1 MISGAWLWSDSTLS
15 VLSKFRSSIYFLNIS
30 YNFLMAFSPPMSSP
44 FIRQLGYGLILLCFL
59 FACQPESAP
68 RVQLIVD
75 GQVRTIA
82 SSDLIPQNMLRN
94 AAIPFAPADRVIMN
108 GMPVALDQ
116 PLQPQAQFSLQLRR
130 AVPVTLIAS
139 NGQMTINTAAF
150 TVGEALQE
158 AGISL
163 FVTDLVE
170 PPVETPVTSGMTITI
185 SPGRDAVINTTEMT
199 IRILSAAGTVGQLLA
214 EAGMPLVGLD
224 YSSPS
229 ENEPLPA
236 DGQIRIV
243 RVTEFITS
251 AYKVIPYETELT
263 VTAELQPPAQ
273 DILDPGET
281 GISLTRT
288 RIRYEDGSEVSRLV
302 ESESVV
308 RLPRTRVARSSF
320 WAAKEMYAT
329 SYSPCNS
336 GSSTCYYGTSSGI
349 PVAHGVVA
357 MIRDW
362 YLALK
367 GTRVY
372 IPGYGNAVVAD
383 VGGGFPDGR
392 AWIDLGYS
400 DSEYV
405 GWSQWVTVYFL
416 APAPLEVPWFL
427 Q

>member
-1 MISGAWLWSDSTLS
+1 MRLPRYRASQIEKLIW
-15 VLSKFRSSIYFLNIS
+15 N
-30 YNFLMAFSPPMSSP
+30 
-44 FIRQLGYGLILLCFL
+44 GLIFLLFL
-59 FACQPESAP
+59 FACQPGNAP
-68 RVQLIVD
+68 RIRLLVD
-75 GQVRTIA
+75 GRVLNLASGDSTMREALKNAGLLLSPEDRIYLNGIPISPDQV
-82 SSDLIPQNMLRN
+82 LY
-94 AAIPFAPADRVIMN
+94 
-108 GMPVALDQ
+108 GKLDTT
-116 PLQPQAQFSLQLRR
+116 LQVRR
-130 AVPVTLIAS
+130 AVPVTLVAP
-139 NGQMTINTAAF
+139 NGQITMNTAAA
-150 TVGEALQE
+150 TVGEALRD
-158 AGISL
+158 AGVSL
-163 FVTDLVE
+163 YVRDDVQ
-170 PPVETPVTSGMTITI
+170 PPVTTPITSGMTITI
-185 SPGRDAVINTTEMT
+185 TPGKDFQVITAGSTR
-199 IRILSAAGTVGQLLA
+199 RIHSAAVSIGQLLA
-214 EAGMPLVGLD
+214 DAGLPLIGAD
-224 YSSPS
+224 YSIPP
-229 ENEPLPA
+229 EDAPLPA
-236 DGQIRIV
+236 DGGIRLV
-243 RVTEFITS
+243 RVAESVTT
-251 AYKVIPYETELT
+251 AYKIIPYQTELI

-288 RIRYEDGSEVSRLV
+288 RIRYENGTETSRQV
-302 ESESVV
+302 ESESVL
-308 RLPRTRVARSSF
+308 RNPRNRVARSSF

-336 GSSTCYYGTSSGI
+336 GSSTCYYGTSMGI

-357 MIRDW
+357 TYRDW

-372 IPGYGNAVVAD
+372 IPGYGTAVVAD